1 MCALAIL
8 LLACGARDGLFV
20 GDTAGAASS
29 SSSGSGSSSSG
40 GGAGGQPTCNVAD
53 LSTWT
58 AEHYRDNGDY
68 ERAVAAT
75 SGVPWIALKVKG
87 HNLVFMELGIDDQ
100 GILVKSSFEVPE
112 SPVYPVAFDVSDT
125 RFVVLTTT
133 GINWNGDVAL
143 WSIDRATGT
152 AVQTPIGDPVA
163 DPAYGA
169 GSALGLVGD
178 DIGLAYE
185 RIVSNQGTV
194 ELRGPTL
201 DLIASATVDDI
212 FFYPVRRGPNGL
224 DIHAGKTSVFHLEAG
239 SITSAPAD
247 PVWHMI
253 GGLEGYLV
261 QYDLDMRM
269 IHGDE
274 AWIGPWP
281 HTQVSPPAVVRE
293 HGGSAV
299 FSLNTELTGVV
310 GYPRG
315 ADLQWMPIEPAPGA
329 SGLGVALMPL
339 FEEGRV
345 GFFYLGIEIPKPEQP
360 LRYFGRV
367 CR

>member
-29 SSSGSGSSSSG
+29 SSSSSSG
-40 GGAGGQPTCNVAD
+40 GGAGGNPTCNVAD

-58 AEHYRDNGDY
+58 AERYRDSGDY

-87 HNLVFMELGIDDQ
+87 GNVVLMELGIDDQ

-143 WSIDRATGT
+143 WSVDRATGT

-163 DPAYGA
+163 DPAYTV

-178 DIGLAYE
+178 DIGLAYA
-185 RIVSNQGTV
+185 RLVDDQGII
-194 ELRGPTL
+194 ELRGPSL
-201 DLIASATVDDI
+201 DVIASADVQETS
-212 FFYPVRRGPNGL
+212 FYAVRRGPMGI
-224 DIHAGKTSVFHLEAG
+224 DIHAGKTEVFHLEAG
-239 SITSAPAD
+239 SISSAPAD
-247 PVWHMI
+247 PVWRML

-274 AWIGPWP
+274 AWLGPWP
-281 HTQVSPPAVVRE
+281 HTQISPPAVVRE

-299 FSLNTELTGVV
+299 FSLNTELTGVI
-310 GYPRG
+310 GYPSG
-315 ADLQWMPIEPAPGA
+315 SDLQWMPIEPAPGA
-329 SGLGVALMPL
+329 PGFGTALMPL
-339 FEEGRV
+339 FEEGRL
-345 GFFYLGIEIPKPEQP
+345 GFFYQGIEIPKSERP